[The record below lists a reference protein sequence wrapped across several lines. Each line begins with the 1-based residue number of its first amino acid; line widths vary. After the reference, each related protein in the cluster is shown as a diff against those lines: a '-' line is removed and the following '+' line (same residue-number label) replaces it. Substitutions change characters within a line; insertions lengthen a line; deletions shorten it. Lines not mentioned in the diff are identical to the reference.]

1 MLDKKVGKKISG
13 MTLIETLVVITVGL
27 TVIALALTVYN
38 SVSNKLNVKSETENL
53 SIMYSG
59 VRDLFSEEPLNGD
72 SGIDNELLVSAGVIP
87 DKMKVIGGDTIKNT
101 WGGDVTFD
109 ALDEYNFTVTYE
121 DVKSG
126 SVCIDLVRNQRKIGW
141 GGATVGGTDVDYS
154 AIVVSDLTTACE
166 GTNGKVEIVFSTETP
181 AGTP

>member
-59 VRDLFSEEPLNGD
+59 VRDLFSEEPLED
-72 SGIDNELLVSAGVIP
+72 IDNELLISAGVIP
-87 DKMKVIGGDTIKNT
+87 DKMKVIGDLIKNT
-101 WGGDVTFD
+101 WGGDVTFEGVD
-109 ALDEYNFTVTYE
+109 DYNFEVTYE
-121 DVKSG
+121 GVSNG

-141 GGATVGGTDVDYS
+141 ESASVGGTEIDYS
-154 AIVVSDLTTACE
+154 AIVVSDLATACE
-166 GTNGKVEIVFSTETP
+166 GTSGKVDIVFSTTI
-181 AGTP
+181 GGGD